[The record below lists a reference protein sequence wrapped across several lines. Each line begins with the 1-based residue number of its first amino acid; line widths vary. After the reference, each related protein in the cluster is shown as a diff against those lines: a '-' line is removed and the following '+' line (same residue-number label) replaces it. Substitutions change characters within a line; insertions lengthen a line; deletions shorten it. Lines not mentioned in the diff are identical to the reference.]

1 MRVLVADKFEE
12 TGLEGLRSLGCEV
25 YYEPGLEGESLGWRL
40 RDTGAEVLV
49 VRSTRVT
56 AAEMDQGKSLSLI
69 VRAGAGVNTIDVAG
83 ASARAISVSNCPGK
97 NAVAVAELAWGLIL
111 ALDRRIPDQTADLR
125 AGLWNKSEYGKA
137 RGLAGRTLGIAG
149 FGAIGREVA
158 VARPRLRDEGRR
170 LERVADRGAGRPEG
184 GCERA
189 ATLAELA
196 ARSDVVSVHLAL
208 TKETRGLLGG
218 AFFDAMRPGALFVNT
233 SRGET
238 VNAAALKAAISTK
251 GVRAGLDVFDR
262 EPSGGTGAF
271 EDEVGRMPG
280 VVGTHHVGASTEQAQ
295 NAIAGEVVRIV
306 AAYKATGEVPNAVNL
321 CERSPARW
329 LLTVRHRDRV
339 GRPGARVRRAPRGR
353 HQRPEDGER
362 RLRRRR
368 GRERADPARQR
379 ADARVPRPDLRRVP
393 RHPLHHAEPALKS
406 A

>member
-12 TGLEGLRSLGCEV
+12 TGLEGLRALGCEV
-25 YYEPGLEGESLGWRL
+25 YYEPKLEGEALGWRL

-49 VRSTRVT
+49 VRSTKVT
-56 AAEMDQGKSLSLI
+56 AAEMDQGKRLSLV
-69 VRAGAGVNTIDVAG
+69 VRAGAGVNTIDLSG

-111 ALDRRIPDQTADLR
+111 ALDRRIPDQTADLK
-125 AGLWNKSEYGKA
+125 AGLWNKAEYGRA

-158 VARPRLRDEGRR
+158 LRGRAFGMEVVAWSPSLS
-170 LERVADRGAGRPEG
+170 P
-184 GCERA
+184 ERA
-189 ATLAELA
+189 AEAGVSRVGSLRELA
-196 ARSDVVSVHLAL
+196 GLSDVLSVHLAL
-208 TKETRGLLGG
+208 TKESRGLLGA

-238 VNAAALKAAISTK
+238 VNAAALKEAIAAK
-251 GVRAGLDVFDR
+251 GIRAGLDVFER

-271 EDEVGRMPG
+271 EDEVGRLPG

-295 NAIAGEVVRIV
+295 NAIASEVVRIV
-306 AAYKATGEVPNAVNL
+306 AAFKATGEVPNAVNL

-339 GRPGARVRRAPRGR
+339 GVLAHVFGALREAGINV
-353 HQRPEDGER
+353 QRTENVVFDGAE
-362 RLRRRR
+362 
-368 GRERADPARQR
+368 AASARIQLDSELTR
-379 ADARVPRPDLRRVP
+379 SLLAKIAEGCRDILSVTLN
-393 RHPLHHAEPALKS
+393 PL
-406 A
+406 

>member
-1 MRVLVADKFEE
+1 MRVLIADKFEE
-12 TGLEGLRSLGCEV
+12 TGLGGLRALGCEV

-125 AGLWNKSEYGKA
+125 AGLWNKAEYGRA

-158 VARPRLRDEGRR
+158 SRGLAFGMRVVAWSGSLTAEQAAREG
-170 LERVADRGAGRPEG
+170 V
-184 GCERA
+184 ERA

-196 ARSDVVSVHLAL
+196 AGSDVVSVHLAL

-238 VNAAALKAAISTK
+238 VNAAALRAAISTK

-306 AAYKATGEVPNAVNL
+306 AAYKASGEVPNAVNL
-321 CERSPARW
+321 CERSPALW

-339 GRPGARVRRAPRGR
+339 GVLAHVFGALREAGINVQKTENVVFDGAEAASARIQLDSEPTRAA
-353 HQRPEDGER
+353 
-362 RLRRRR
+362 L
-368 GRERADPARQR
+368 ARIAEGCR
-379 ADARVPRPDLRRVP
+379 DILSITLN
-393 RHPLHHAEPALKS
+393 PL
-406 A
+406 

>member
-1 MRVLVADKFEE
+1 
-12 TGLEGLRSLGCEV
+12 
-25 YYEPGLEGESLGWRL
+25 
-40 RDTGAEVLV
+40 
-49 VRSTRVT
+49 
-56 AAEMDQGKSLSLI
+56 MDQGKSLSLI
-69 VRAGAGVNTIDVAG
+69 IRAGAGVNTIDLAG
-83 ASARAISVSNCPGK
+83 ASVRAISVSNCPGK

-125 AGLWNKSEYGKA
+125 AGLWNKAEYGRA

-149 FGAIGREVA
+149 FGAIGQEVA
-158 VARPRLRDEGRR
+158 ARGLAFGMRVVAWSASLTS
-170 LERVADRGAGRPEG
+170 ERAAEA

-189 ATLAELA
+189 ATLTDLA

-251 GVRAGLDVFDR
+251 GIRAGLDVFDR

-339 GRPGARVRRAPRGR
+339 GVLAHVFGALREAGINVQKTENVVFDGAEAASARIQLDSEPTRAA
-353 HQRPEDGER
+353 
-362 RLRRRR
+362 L
-368 GRERADPARQR
+368 ARISEGCR
-379 ADARVPRPDLRRVP
+379 DILSITLN
-393 RHPLHHAEPALKS
+393 PL
-406 A
+406 

>member
-12 TGLEGLRSLGCEV
+12 TGLEGLRALGCEV
-25 YYEPGLEGESLGWRL
+25 YYEPKLEGESLGWRL
-40 RDTGAEVLV
+40 RDTAADVLV

-56 AAEMDQGKSLSLI
+56 SAEMDQGRSLSLV
-69 VRAGAGVNTIDVAG
+69 VRAGAGVNTIDLAG

-125 AGLWNKSEYGKA
+125 AGLWNKAEYGRA

-149 FGAIGREVA
+149 YGAIGREVA
-158 VARPRLRDEGRR
+158 ARGRAFGMRVVGWSPSLTAARAAEEGI
-170 LERVADRGAGRPEG
+170 
-184 GCERA
+184 ERA
-189 ATLAELA
+189 ATLHDLA
-196 ARSDVVSVHLAL
+196 ISSDVVSVHLAL
-208 TKETRGLLGG
+208 TRETRGLLGG

-233 SRGET
+233 SRGE
-238 VNAAALKAAISTK
+238 VVSAAALRAAISAK
-251 GVRAGLDVFDR
+251 GVRAGLDVFER

-295 NAIAGEVVRIV
+295 NAIAAEVVRIV
-306 AAYKATGEVPNAVNL
+306 AAFKSTGEVPNAVNL

-339 GRPGARVRRAPRGR
+339 GVLAHVFGALREAGINVQKTENVVFDGAEAASARIQLDSEPTRGT
-353 HQRPEDGER
+353 
-362 RLRRRR
+362 L
-368 GRERADPARQR
+368 ARIAEGCR
-379 ADARVPRPDLRRVP
+379 DILSITLN
-393 RHPLHHAEPALKS
+393 PL
-406 A
+406 

>member
-25 YYEPGLEGESLGWRL
+25 YYEPKLEGEALGWRL
-40 RDTGAEVLV
+40 RDTAAEVLV
-49 VRSTRVT
+49 VRSTKLT
-56 AAEMDQGKSLSLI
+56 AAEMDQARNLSLV
-69 VRAGAGVNTIDVAG
+69 VRAGAGVNTIDLAG

-111 ALDRRIPDQTADLR
+111 ALDRRIAEQTADLK
-125 AGLWNKSEYGKA
+125 AGLWNKAEYGRA

-158 VARPRLRDEGRR
+158 ARGRAFDMEVVAWSPSLN
-170 LERVADRGAGRPEG
+170 A
-184 GCERA
+184 ERA
-189 ATLAELA
+189 AEAGVVRVASLREVAS
-196 ARSDVVSVHLAL
+196 RSDVVSVHLAL
-208 TKETRGLLGG
+208 TKETRGVLGG

-238 VNAAALKAAISTK
+238 VNAAALKEAIATK
-251 GVRAGLDVFDR
+251 GIRAGLDVFER

-271 EDEVGRMPG
+271 EDEVGRLPG

-295 NAIAGEVVRIV
+295 NAIAAEVVRIV
-306 AAYKATGEVPNAVNL
+306 AAFKSTGEVPNAVNL

-339 GRPGARVRRAPRGR
+339 GVLAHVFGALREAGINV
-353 HQRPEDGER
+353 QQTENVVFDGAE
-362 RLRRRR
+362 
-368 GRERADPARQR
+368 AASARIQLDSEPTR
-379 ADARVPRPDLRRVP
+379 SLLAKIAEGCRDILSITLN
-393 RHPLHHAEPALKS
+393 PL
-406 A
+406 

>member
-1 MRVLVADKFEE
+1 MRVLVADKFEDV
-12 TGLEGLRSLGCEV
+12 GLGGLRSLGCEV
-25 YYEPGLEGESLGWRL
+25 FYEPKLEGESLGWRL
-40 RDTGAEVLV
+40 RDSGAEVLV

-56 AAEMDQGKSLSLI
+56 AAEMDQGKNLSLI
-69 VRAGAGVNTIDVAG
+69 VRAGAGVNTIDVAA
-83 ASARAISVSNCPGK
+83 ASSRAISVSNCPGK
-97 NAVAVAELAWGLIL
+97 NAVAVAELAWGLVL

-125 AGLWNKSEYGKA
+125 AGLWNKTEYGKA

-158 VARPRLRDEGRR
+158 SRGVAFGM
-170 LERVADRGAGRPEG
+170 RVVAWSPSLTA
-184 GCERA
+184 ERA
-189 ATLAELA
+189 AEAGVERVGSLADLA

-208 TKETRGLLGG
+208 TRESRGLLGA

-306 AAYKATGEVPNAVNL
+306 AAYKSSGEVPNAVNL
-321 CERSPARW
+321 CERSPALW

-339 GRPGARVRRAPRGR
+339 GVLAHVFGALREAGINVQKTENVVFDGAEAASARIQLDTEPTRGVVTR
-353 HQRPEDGER
+353 IAEGCRDI
-362 RLRRRR
+362 LSIT
-368 GRERADPARQR
+368 
-379 ADARVPRPDLRRVP
+379 LN
-393 RHPLHHAEPALKS
+393 PL
-406 A
+406 